1 MKHKLFIL
9 TAFLVLTTLV
19 GKANFQKLEGNSF
32 TKYGN
37 YTLTETD
44 QITVVNNVAYKVW
57 HLNYANN
64 DKTFEVLC
72 APGNNSQCCFIVR
85 GNEFEIQYSRNDG
98 SFGANLVDSK
108 RSSLKKSLVMKHINK
123 EQLANQ
129 KTLTTKEKDQTEY
142 LGLVA
147 CFVPLLIS

>member
-9 TAFLVLTTLV
+9 TAMLVLTTLA

-32 TKYGN
+32 TQFGN

-64 DKTFEVLC
+64 NETFEVLC

-85 GNEFEIQYSRNDG
+85 SNEFEIQYSRNEG
-98 SFGANLVDSK
+98 NFGANLVDSK

-129 KTLTTKEKDQTEY
+129 KTLTTKEKNQTEY

>member
-1 MKHKLFIL
+1 MLS
-9 TAFLVLTTLV
+9 TLASI
-19 GKANFQKLEGNSF
+19 ANFQKLEGNSF
-32 TKYGN
+32 TKFGT

-44 QITVVNNVAYKVW
+44 QITVLNNVAYKVW
-57 HLNYANN
+57 HLNYAQN
-64 DKTFEVLC
+64 DETFEVLC
-72 APGNNSQCCFIVR
+72 APGNNLQCCFIVR
-85 GNEFEIQYSRNDG
+85 NNYFEVQYSRING
-98 SFGANLVDSK
+98 KFGANLIDSK

-129 KTLTTKEKDQTEY
+129 KTLTTKEKNQTEY